1 MRPMKRIRKVGRE
14 WLAALLGL
22 TALGAAVVVY
32 VRENRTPAYRLTIS
46 AGSPQG
52 LRHQI
57 AERLAADAGRRL
69 VRLRVVGTSGSR
81 EALDRV
87 EAGTLDLALVQGG
100 LGPSRRSRV
109 RQVATLHV
117 EPLHLLVKE
126 ELLAEVSRSL
136 EALRGKTVNVSE
148 VGSGTYN
155 LAMEV
160 LSFAG
165 LSPRGEGAGRGDFTA
180 TTLSYRQLEEQ
191 GDRAKLP
198 DAAFMVS
205 ALPSPIARHL
215 VLKQRF
221 RLVPLSFGEA
231 FALDV
236 LRSDVPA
243 FQSRGSNVEVD
254 KVHVALTE
262 IPPFTY
268 NVDPPVPPRSIETIG
283 TRLLLVANANVD
295 PRAVRRVLDTVF
307 SPGFSQLAR
316 PPLDVK
322 LLEIPPEMEWHPGTL
337 QYLERNKELVAG
349 DVVDFLEKGT
359 SLGGA
364 VIGGTF
370 FLWQWWKQRYR
381 RKRDLGFE
389 AYLLKVTAI
398 ERQAL
403 HLELGAMLD
412 LKELLRLQA
421 ELSEL
426 KSEALE
432 KFAEGD
438 LEGETLISGFISHVN
453 DTRTYLTR
461 LILHERESLEK
472 QARHQKRSPEALWH
486 EALGDAA
493 GHPSPLDPTT
503 AVGSIE
509 DIGP

>member
-1 MRPMKRIRKVGRE
+1 
-14 WLAALLGL
+14 
-22 TALGAAVVVY
+22 
-32 VRENRTPAYRLTIS
+32 
-46 AGSPQG
+46 
-52 LRHQI
+52 
-57 AERLAADAGRRL
+57 
-69 VRLRVVGTSGSR
+69 SR

-100 LGPSRRSRV
+100 LGPSHRSRV

-126 ELLAEVSRSL
+126 EHLAEVSRSL
-136 EALRGKTVNVSE
+136 EALRGKIVNVSE
-148 VGSGTYN
+148 AGSGTYN

-165 LSPRGEGAGRGDFTA
+165 LSPRVPGAAQGDFTA

-215 VLKQRF
+215 VLKHRF
-221 RLVPLSFGEA
+221 RLVPLTFGEA

-236 LRSDVPA
+236 IRSDVPA
-243 FQSRGSNVEVD
+243 FQARGSTVEVD

-268 NVDPPVPPRSIETIG
+268 NVDPPVPPRPIETIG
-283 TRLLLVANANVD
+283 TRLLLVANADVE
-295 PRAVRRVLDTVF
+295 PRAVLRVLDAVF
-307 SPGFSQLAR
+307 SPGFAQLAR

-337 QYLERNKELVAG
+337 QYLERNKALMAG

-364 VIGGTF
+364 VIGGSF
-370 FLWQWWKQRYR
+370 FLWQWWRQRYR

-472 QARHQKRSPEALWH
+472 QARKQKRSPEALWH
-486 EALGDAA
+486 EALGEYVEQT
-493 GHPSPLDPTT
+493 SVLDPT
-503 AVGSIE
+503 AIAGGIE